1 MFKLLELIAFMRS
14 VFGDLPIGTLFSI
27 IQRLASI
34 GLPPP
39 IEQEDNLRH
48 WCRSLIPIL
57 NEVAG
62 LTSTEIDDLILQVL
76 LVSVEDDDSWAALHA
91 LLMLAKDGRVRGD
104 VGAEA
109 LSDKTGLDVATILI
123 VVQAII
129 KLIQMLR

>member
-62 LTSTEIDDLILQVL
+62 LTSTEIDDLVLQVL

-104 VGAEA
+104 IGAETLA
-109 LSDKTGLDVATILI
+109 DKTGLVLMVA
-123 VVQAII
+123 QAII